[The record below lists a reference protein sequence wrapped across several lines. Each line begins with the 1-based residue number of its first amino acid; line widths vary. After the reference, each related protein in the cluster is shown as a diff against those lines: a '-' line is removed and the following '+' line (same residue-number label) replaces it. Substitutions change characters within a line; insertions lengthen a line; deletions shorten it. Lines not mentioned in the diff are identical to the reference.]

1 MAECFWENRPFKSIP
16 LERQKL
22 DTDDTKITDLF
33 KKNLFFGL
41 SNGMDII
48 SKIKNCYCPSTA
60 KCIWDRSI
68 FSSKFPMCSNVDS
81 RVL

>member
-33 KKNLFFGL
+33 KKNLVFSHWYLFFGL
-41 SNGMDII
+41 SNGMDI
-48 SKIKNCYCPSTA
+48 KNVFLPLGY
-60 KCIWDRSI
+60 
-68 FSSKFPMCSNVDS
+68 SNRWMYD
-81 RVL
+81 LHDNPCMA